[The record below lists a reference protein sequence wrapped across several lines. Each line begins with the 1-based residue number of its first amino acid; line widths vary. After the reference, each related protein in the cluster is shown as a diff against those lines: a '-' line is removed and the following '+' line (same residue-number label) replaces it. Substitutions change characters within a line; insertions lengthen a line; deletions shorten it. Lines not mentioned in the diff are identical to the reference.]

1 MEHRGRTIQ
10 RFEMGLPAVLYEKG
24 VGRHIIRTDETQQ
37 KRISI
42 SSCVEG
48 ELQIA
53 DSVGSIVE

>member
-1 MEHRGRTIQ
+1 
-10 RFEMGLPAVLYEKG
+10 MGLPAVLYEKG